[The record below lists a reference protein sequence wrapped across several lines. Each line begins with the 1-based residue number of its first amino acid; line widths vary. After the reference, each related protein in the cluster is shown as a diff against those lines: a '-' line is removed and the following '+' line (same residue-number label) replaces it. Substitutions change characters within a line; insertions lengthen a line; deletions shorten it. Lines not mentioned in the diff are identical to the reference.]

1 MKKILWLASW
11 YPNKISPL
19 NGDFIQRH
27 AEAVAIY
34 EHVHVIFVVKDEYGV
49 MTDHVTIENSTRGNL
64 SESIAYYK
72 PFITGI
78 KFFDRII
85 SVFIYLKIFRELITS
100 FIKNNGTPNLV
111 HVHVAMWVGIVALWL
126 KRENGIPYIVTE
138 HWTGYDKN
146 AIENI
151 YNKGKFFKY
160 LSGVILKHAGLI
172 VPVSQHLGKYIQDNI
187 SPVKF
192 KVVSNVVNTLYFTLS
207 DYSGKEFK
215 FIHVSSMSHQKNI
228 EGLLNSFSQLL
239 LSYTNW
245 KLTMAG
251 PASVDLKNKA
261 SQLGLDNC
269 IEWTGKITYAQVA
282 KKMSESSAL
291 VMFSRY
297 ENQPCV
303 ILEALCCGLP
313 VIATDIGGIPEVITA
328 HNGILVTS
336 ENELQLLQAMIE
348 MIENYKAYDKIQI
361 SKMAKEKY
369 NYETIGKII
378 ADLYNLYR
386 PK

>member
-11 YPNKISPL
+11 YPNKTSPL

-27 AEAVAIY
+27 AEAVALY
-34 EHVHVIFVVKDEYGV
+34 EHVHVIFVVKDEYGDV
-49 MTDHVTIENSTRGNL
+49 TDHVRVDNSTRGNL

-85 SVFIYLKIFRELITS
+85 SVFTYLKTFRELITS
-100 FIKNNGTPNLV
+100 FIKNNGTPKLV
-111 HVHVAMWVGIVALWL
+111 HVHVAMWAGVVVLWL
-126 KRENGIPYIVTE
+126 KKQKGIPYILTE

-151 YNKGKFFKY
+151 YNKGWFFKY
-160 LSGVILKHAGLI
+160 LSGLVLKHARLI
-172 VPVSQHLGKYIQDNI
+172 VPVSQQLGKYIQDNI
-187 SPVKF
+187 YPVKF
-192 KVVSNVVNTLYFTLS
+192 QVVSNAVNTAYFTLS

-215 FIHVSSMSHQKNI
+215 FIHVSSMGPQKNI

-239 LSYTNW
+239 LSHTNW

-261 SQLGLDNC
+261 SQLGLDNY
-269 IEWTGKITYAQVA
+269 IEWTGEITYAQVA
-282 KKMSESSAL
+282 KKMMKSSAFVL
-291 VMFSRY
+291 FSKY

-313 VIATDIGGIPEVITA
+313 VIATNVGGIPEVITA
-328 HNGILVTS
+328 HNGILVSS
-336 ENELQLLQAMIE
+336 ENELQLVQAI
-348 MIENYKAYDKIQI
+348 ITLIKNYKAYDKIQI
-361 SKMAKEKY
+361 SEMAKGKY

-378 ADLYNLYR
+378 ADLYNLYG